1 MKDES
6 IETFNTFI
14 IKMDGGKNLKKCS
27 KCKQTYPAISEFFYR
42 HSNRKDG
49 LDPWC
54 KECKKEYDKIR
65 HKIKEFN
72 ISLKQYKKMFKE
84 QDNRCL
90 ICGRDFDDI
99 YRNPKKNHVYYT
111 PRIDHDHKSGKVR
124 GILCHH
130 CNTALGSFD
139 ENPLILV
146 RAIKYLKENKKKKS
160 EFKLK
165 I

>member
-6 IETFNTFI
+6 IETLKSFTTN
-14 IKMDGGKNLKKCS
+14 MDSSNKLKKCS
-27 KCKQTYPAISEFFYR
+27 KCKQTYPATHQFFYR

-49 LDPWC
+49 FDSWC
-54 KECKKEYDKIR
+54 KGCKKDYDKIH
-65 HKIKEFN
+65 HKIKKFN
-72 ISLKQYKKMFKE
+72 ISLNQYKKMLKE
-84 QDNRCL
+84 QNGRCL

-99 YRNPKKNHVYYT
+99 YRNPKKKHIYYT
-111 PRIDHDHKSGKVR
+111 PRIDHDHKTGKVR

-130 CNTALGSFD
+130 CNTALGSFY

-160 EFKLK
+160 KLK
-165 I
+165 F